1 MIQFI
6 FIDLDDTV
14 LDFRRTEAAALRA
27 TLSTLLGIEPADEI
41 LSRYREINLEQ
52 WKALERGEVT
62 RETLKTVRFER
73 LFREMG
79 VGASPAM
86 AQNLYEKNLSTG
98 HLFMEGAPG
107 LLHSLYGK
115 YSLYIVSNGTVSVQ
129 KSRIASAG
137 IARYFDGIFLSEEL
151 GAVKPQREFFDACFS
166 KIPQFSPRRAVI
178 LGDSLTSDIQGGI
191 NAGIRTCLFVP
202 HEREQ
207 RGDIVPDFEID
218 RLSQFLDVLKRLN
231 DETA

>member
-6 FIDLDDTV
+6 FIDLDDTI
-14 LDFRRTEAAALRA
+14 LDFRRTEAAAIRA
-27 TLSTLLGIEPADEI
+27 TLSTLLAREPEERVIA
-41 LSRYREINLEQ
+41 RYREINLEQ

-73 LFREMG
+73 LFAEMG
-79 VGASPAM
+79 VSASPTM
-86 AQNLYEKNLSTG
+86 AQHLYEKNLSTG
-98 HLFMEGAPG
+98 HLFIEGAPS
-107 LLHSLYGK
+107 LLHSLYEK

-137 IARYFDGIFLSEEL
+137 IARYFHGIFLSEEL
-151 GAVKPQREFFDACFS
+151 GEVKPQKAFFDACFA
-166 KIPQFSPRRAVI
+166 KIPEFSPERAVI

-202 HEREQ
+202 HEREE
-207 RGDIVPDFEID
+207 REDIVPDFEI
-218 RLSQFLDVLKRLN
+218 RHLSEFLDVLKLLN
-231 DETA
+231 AGKE